1 VLQRHRHNYSGYL
14 LQICD
19 AGVIAGAWLGTHW
32 IYQLIEPFSTSI
44 PRLELSS
51 ASTMA
56 PLVGVLWVAVLGFC
70 RVYESRRMLGTVA
83 ELQVIAKAH
92 CVAFLA
98 LLVASLR
105 TQQSADAHVFLPCFA
120 VTGGVALLAFR
131 LALRGALRSLRARG
145 VNLRH
150 ILAVG
155 EGATME
161 SLIARFDEYPELGLR
176 VVGVV
181 TDDGSYV
188 NQVGGVSVIG
198 HFRDISDCIMRTCV
212 DEVLISLPPEQTPK
226 LDRLLGLL
234 KDETLDIRLVP
245 DVHRYITLGCRVD
258 EFEGTPIVRIN
269 DSPLVGL
276 GAFAKRTTDVVL
288 SALALVVLSPL
299 LFLIGLLVKLDSPGP
314 IIYAQERLGLNG
326 RCFRMLKFRSMR
338 ADAESK
344 TGAVWCQPS
353 DDRRTA
359 FGAFLR
365 KTSLDELPQL
375 WNVLCGDMSLVG
387 PRPERPVFV
396 DQFRKE
402 IPNYML
408 RHKVHAGITGWAQ
421 VNGWRGNT
429 SLNARIECDLFYI
442 RNWSY
447 LLDLKILLLTIWKG
461 FVNKNAY

>member
-1 VLQRHRHNYSGYL
+1 
-14 LQICD
+14 
-19 AGVIAGAWLGTHW
+19 
-32 IYQLIEPFSTSI
+32 
-44 PRLELSS
+44 
-51 ASTMA
+51 
-56 PLVGVLWVAVLGFC
+56 
-70 RVYESRRMLGTVA
+70 
-83 ELQVIAKAH
+83 
-92 CVAFLA
+92 
-98 LLVASLR
+98 
-105 TQQSADAHVFLPCFA
+105 
-120 VTGGVALLAFR
+120 
-131 LALRGALRSLRARG
+131 
-145 VNLRH
+145 
-150 ILAVG
+150 
-155 EGATME
+155 
-161 SLIARFDEYPELGLR
+161 
-176 VVGVV
+176 
-181 TDDGSYV
+181 
-188 NQVGGVSVIG
+188 
-198 HFRDISDCIMRTCV
+198 
-212 DEVLISLPPEQTPK
+212 
-226 LDRLLGLL
+226 
-234 KDETLDIRLVP
+234 
-245 DVHRYITLGCRVD
+245 
-258 EFEGTPIVRIN
+258 VRIN

-288 SALALVVLSPL
+288 SAIALVVLFPL
-299 LFLIGLLVKLDSPGP
+299 LAFIGLLVKLDSPGP

-338 ADAESK
+338 VDAESK
-344 TGAVWCQPS
+344 TGAVWCKPS

-359 FGAFLR
+359 WGAFLR

-461 FVNKNAY
+461 FINKNAY